1 MPDNKQFITQ
11 IQDNGSVMI
20 SEDVVAT
27 IVSLAVKEVEG
38 VVGLSTKPG
47 ADIADMIG
55 KKNWGKGLRINIA
68 EDNALTVDC
77 DIIVSYGQSVVAVAA
92 SVQEAVAAALE
103 SATAVKVT
111 AVNVNVCGI
120 VRQ

>member
-1 MPDNKQFITQ
+1 MADNKQYITQ

-68 EDNALTVDC
+68 DDNALTVDC

-103 SATAVKVT
+103 SATAVKVA